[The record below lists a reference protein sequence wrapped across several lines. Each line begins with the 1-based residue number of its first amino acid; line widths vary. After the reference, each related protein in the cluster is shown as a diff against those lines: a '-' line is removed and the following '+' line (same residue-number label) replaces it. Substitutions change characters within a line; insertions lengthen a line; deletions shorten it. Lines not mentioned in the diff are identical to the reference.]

1 MKAQNQAYFNNE
13 KLKFY
18 NSIPDIEKEYNIKIL
33 LAFVRGSYMYGTNTD
48 KSDVDITF
56 IYKQSTNDILK
67 GNYIEQLNIGGND
80 IVGYEIQRYIQLL
93 SQNNP
98 NILESLDI
106 PDDCLIYKDE
116 SMDIFN
122 QRDWVSKLTEKTIL
136 GYANSQIKKATGL
149 NKNMNNPQPVTRK
162 SILEFCYV
170 IFGGSSQPLI
180 RYANDMSI
188 NLDKVGV
195 VKNQNGKGLYAF
207 YTDNKGEYN
216 FRGIIKN
223 DDSTQIR
230 LSAIPLDAAVE
241 IDPIVFYYNQD
252 GFETHIKSHTL
263 YWKWVNE
270 RNEERFNMNQE
281 AGQGVDCYLD
291 SMTEYLTNKGWM
303 KYDDI
308 TDDLLIGSISENREL
323 IFTPILDRYKEKYN
337 GVIYTYEDR
346 YTKFSVTP
354 NHKLWQSKLY
364 RTSNDDS
371 YKEYRSKWE
380 FKTVEEYI
388 NQKGLS
394 NYLSHLNNR
403 KEGIKGIQDE
413 WFFILGAYIGDGYI
427 TMRNNKP
434 HCVHISQNENK
445 HLYDKLRSISNSIT
459 FDKETKLGK
468 NYRFNFSS
476 INLRNWIY
484 NIVGTGSLNKRFPL
498 EYFNKMSDTQFELF
512 FEGLIHSDGT
522 TDKKSGNMV
531 YYSINKN
538 LIDDLQLFFISRGI
552 YCQIYEYPVSKSKFN
567 NSTETYFHL
576 NIPKNNKKEYK
587 QLLKKNFKKYT
598 VDDYISCFTVNN
610 GILLTR
616 NSNKI
621 AIQGNTKNMMH
632 LFRLLEMASKIG
644 KGKGLQVRSHKVEV
658 LMDIRKG
665 KYNYKDLLEQA
676 ETTTNHIKEL
686 FLNVDL
692 IEHPDTEFA
701 KELLLKFRNS

>member
-1 MKAQNQAYFNNE
+1 MKIIKQGEKKVNSIFEKIDEYFEKTPIEEIRRGWEEAGEKTKNIKSPTITEFMEAQNQAYFNNE

-116 SMDIFN
+116 SMNIFD
-122 QRDWVSKLTEKTIL
+122 QKDWVSKLTEKTIL

-180 RYANDMSI
+180 GYANDMSI

-207 YTDNKGEYN
+207 YVDNKGEYN

-281 AGQGVDCYLD
+281 AGQ
-291 SMTEYLTNKGWM
+291 S
-303 KYDDI
+303 I
-308 TDDLLIGSISENREL
+308 DL
-323 IFTPILDRYKEKYN
+323 
-337 GVIYTYEDR
+337 
-346 YTKFSVTP
+346 
-354 NHKLWQSKLY
+354 
-364 RTSNDDS
+364 
-371 YKEYRSKWE
+371 
-380 FKTVEEYI
+380 
-388 NQKGLS
+388 
-394 NYLSHLNNR
+394 
-403 KEGIKGIQDE
+403 
-413 WFFILGAYIGDGYI
+413 
-427 TMRNNKP
+427 
-434 HCVHISQNENK
+434 
-445 HLYDKLRSISNSIT
+445 
-459 FDKETKLGK
+459 
-468 NYRFNFSS
+468 
-476 INLRNWIY
+476 
-484 NIVGTGSLNKRFPL
+484 
-498 EYFNKMSDTQFELF
+498 
-512 FEGLIHSDGT
+512 
-522 TDKKSGNMV
+522 
-531 YYSINKN
+531 
-538 LIDDLQLFFISRGI
+538 
-552 YCQIYEYPVSKSKFN
+552 
-567 NSTETYFHL
+567 
-576 NIPKNNKKEYK
+576 
-587 QLLKKNFKKYT
+587 
-598 VDDYISCFTVNN
+598 
-610 GILLTR
+610 
-616 NSNKI
+616 
-621 AIQGNTKNMMH
+621 KNMMH

-701 KELLLKFRNS
+701 KELLLKFRLL

>member
-1 MKAQNQAYFNNE
+1 MGRSGGKTKNIKSLPITEFMKAQNQAYFNNE

-18 NSIPDIEKEYNIKIL
+18 NSIPDIEKEYNIKVL

-48 KSDVDITF
+48 TSDVDITF

-106 PDDCLIYKDE
+106 PNDCLIYKDK

-122 QRDWVSKLTEKTIL
+122 QKDWISKLTEKTIL

-252 GFETHIKSHTL
+252 GFEVHSKQWNS
-263 YWKWVNE
+263 YWDWEKE
-270 RNEERFNMNQE
+270 RNQERFNMNQE
-281 AGQGVDCYLD
+281 AGQGVDL
-291 SMTEYLTNKGWM
+291 
-303 KYDDI
+303 
-308 TDDLLIGSISENREL
+308 
-323 IFTPILDRYKEKYN
+323 
-337 GVIYTYEDR
+337 
-346 YTKFSVTP
+346 
-354 NHKLWQSKLY
+354 
-364 RTSNDDS
+364 
-371 YKEYRSKWE
+371 
-380 FKTVEEYI
+380 
-388 NQKGLS
+388 
-394 NYLSHLNNR
+394 
-403 KEGIKGIQDE
+403 
-413 WFFILGAYIGDGYI
+413 
-427 TMRNNKP
+427 
-434 HCVHISQNENK
+434 
-445 HLYDKLRSISNSIT
+445 
-459 FDKETKLGK
+459 
-468 NYRFNFSS
+468 
-476 INLRNWIY
+476 
-484 NIVGTGSLNKRFPL
+484 
-498 EYFNKMSDTQFELF
+498 
-512 FEGLIHSDGT
+512 
-522 TDKKSGNMV
+522 
-531 YYSINKN
+531 
-538 LIDDLQLFFISRGI
+538 
-552 YCQIYEYPVSKSKFN
+552 
-567 NSTETYFHL
+567 
-576 NIPKNNKKEYK
+576 
-587 QLLKKNFKKYT
+587 
-598 VDDYISCFTVNN
+598 
-610 GILLTR
+610 
-616 NSNKI
+616 
-621 AIQGNTKNMMH
+621 KNMMH

-644 KGKGLQVRSHKVEV
+644 GGKGLQVRSHKVGV

-686 FLNVDL
+686 FSKVDL
-692 IEHPDTEFA
+692 MEYPDTEFA
-701 KELLLKFRNS
+701 KELLLKFRLL

>member
-1 MKAQNQAYFNNE
+1 MKIIKQEEKKDDSVFEKIKEYFEKTPIEEIRRGWEEAGEKTKNIKSPTITEFMEAQNQAYFNNE

-48 KSDVDITF
+48 TSDVDITF

-122 QRDWVSKLTEKTIL
+122 QRDWISKLTEKTIL

-281 AGQGVDCYLD
+281 AGQGVDL
-291 SMTEYLTNKGWM
+291 
-303 KYDDI
+303 
-308 TDDLLIGSISENREL
+308 
-323 IFTPILDRYKEKYN
+323 
-337 GVIYTYEDR
+337 
-346 YTKFSVTP
+346 
-354 NHKLWQSKLY
+354 
-364 RTSNDDS
+364 
-371 YKEYRSKWE
+371 
-380 FKTVEEYI
+380 
-388 NQKGLS
+388 
-394 NYLSHLNNR
+394 
-403 KEGIKGIQDE
+403 
-413 WFFILGAYIGDGYI
+413 
-427 TMRNNKP
+427 
-434 HCVHISQNENK
+434 
-445 HLYDKLRSISNSIT
+445 
-459 FDKETKLGK
+459 
-468 NYRFNFSS
+468 
-476 INLRNWIY
+476 
-484 NIVGTGSLNKRFPL
+484 
-498 EYFNKMSDTQFELF
+498 
-512 FEGLIHSDGT
+512 
-522 TDKKSGNMV
+522 
-531 YYSINKN
+531 
-538 LIDDLQLFFISRGI
+538 
-552 YCQIYEYPVSKSKFN
+552 
-567 NSTETYFHL
+567 
-576 NIPKNNKKEYK
+576 
-587 QLLKKNFKKYT
+587 
-598 VDDYISCFTVNN
+598 
-610 GILLTR
+610 
-616 NSNKI
+616 
-621 AIQGNTKNMMH
+621 KNMMH

>member
-1 MKAQNQAYFNNE
+1 MKKYEPMKIIKQEEKKDDSVFEKIKEYFEKTPIEEIRRGWEEAGEKTKNIKSPTIIEFMKAQNQAYFNNE

-18 NSIPDIEKEYNIKIL
+18 NSIPDIEKEYNIKVL

-48 KSDVDITF
+48 TSDVDITF

-149 NKNMNNPQPVTRK
+149 NKNMNNPQPVTKK

-281 AGQGVDCYLD
+281 AGQGVD
-291 SMTEYLTNKGWM
+291 
-303 KYDDI
+303 
-308 TDDLLIGSISENREL
+308 
-323 IFTPILDRYKEKYN
+323 F
-337 GVIYTYEDR
+337 
-346 YTKFSVTP
+346 
-354 NHKLWQSKLY
+354 
-364 RTSNDDS
+364 
-371 YKEYRSKWE
+371 
-380 FKTVEEYI
+380 
-388 NQKGLS
+388 
-394 NYLSHLNNR
+394 
-403 KEGIKGIQDE
+403 
-413 WFFILGAYIGDGYI
+413 
-427 TMRNNKP
+427 
-434 HCVHISQNENK
+434 
-445 HLYDKLRSISNSIT
+445 
-459 FDKETKLGK
+459 
-468 NYRFNFSS
+468 
-476 INLRNWIY
+476 
-484 NIVGTGSLNKRFPL
+484 
-498 EYFNKMSDTQFELF
+498 
-512 FEGLIHSDGT
+512 
-522 TDKKSGNMV
+522 
-531 YYSINKN
+531 
-538 LIDDLQLFFISRGI
+538 
-552 YCQIYEYPVSKSKFN
+552 
-567 NSTETYFHL
+567 
-576 NIPKNNKKEYK
+576 
-587 QLLKKNFKKYT
+587 
-598 VDDYISCFTVNN
+598 
-610 GILLTR
+610 
-616 NSNKI
+616 
-621 AIQGNTKNMMH
+621 KNMMH

-644 KGKGLQVRSHKVEV
+644 GGKGLQVRSHKVEV

-692 IEHPDTEFA
+692 IEHPDIEFA

>member
-1 MKAQNQAYFNNE
+1 MKKDDSIFEKIKEYFEKTPIEEIRRGWEEAGEKTKNIKSPTITEFMKAQNQAYFNNE

-18 NSIPDIEKEYNIKIL
+18 NSIPDIEKEYNIKVL

-56 IYKQSTNDILK
+56 IYKQPTNEILK

-116 SMDIFN
+116 SMNIFD
-122 QRDWVSKLTEKTIL
+122 QKDWVSKLTEKTIL

-281 AGQGVDCYLD
+281 AGQ
-291 SMTEYLTNKGWM
+291 S
-303 KYDDI
+303 I
-308 TDDLLIGSISENREL
+308 DL
-323 IFTPILDRYKEKYN
+323 
-337 GVIYTYEDR
+337 
-346 YTKFSVTP
+346 
-354 NHKLWQSKLY
+354 
-364 RTSNDDS
+364 
-371 YKEYRSKWE
+371 
-380 FKTVEEYI
+380 
-388 NQKGLS
+388 
-394 NYLSHLNNR
+394 
-403 KEGIKGIQDE
+403 
-413 WFFILGAYIGDGYI
+413 
-427 TMRNNKP
+427 
-434 HCVHISQNENK
+434 
-445 HLYDKLRSISNSIT
+445 
-459 FDKETKLGK
+459 
-468 NYRFNFSS
+468 
-476 INLRNWIY
+476 
-484 NIVGTGSLNKRFPL
+484 
-498 EYFNKMSDTQFELF
+498 
-512 FEGLIHSDGT
+512 
-522 TDKKSGNMV
+522 
-531 YYSINKN
+531 
-538 LIDDLQLFFISRGI
+538 
-552 YCQIYEYPVSKSKFN
+552 
-567 NSTETYFHL
+567 
-576 NIPKNNKKEYK
+576 
-587 QLLKKNFKKYT
+587 
-598 VDDYISCFTVNN
+598 
-610 GILLTR
+610 
-616 NSNKI
+616 
-621 AIQGNTKNMMH
+621 KNMMH

-701 KELLLKFRNS
+701 KKLLLKFRNS

>member
-1 MKAQNQAYFNNE
+1 MKIIKQEEKKDDSIFEKIKEYFEKTPIEEIRRGWEEAGEKTKNIKSPTITEFMKAQNQTYFNNE

-116 SMDIFN
+116 SMNIFD
-122 QRDWVSKLTEKTIL
+122 QKDWVSKLTEKTIL

-230 LSAIPLDAAVE
+230 LSAIPLDATVE

-281 AGQGVDCYLD
+281 AGQGVD
-291 SMTEYLTNKGWM
+291 
-303 KYDDI
+303 
-308 TDDLLIGSISENREL
+308 
-323 IFTPILDRYKEKYN
+323 F
-337 GVIYTYEDR
+337 
-346 YTKFSVTP
+346 
-354 NHKLWQSKLY
+354 
-364 RTSNDDS
+364 
-371 YKEYRSKWE
+371 
-380 FKTVEEYI
+380 
-388 NQKGLS
+388 
-394 NYLSHLNNR
+394 
-403 KEGIKGIQDE
+403 
-413 WFFILGAYIGDGYI
+413 
-427 TMRNNKP
+427 
-434 HCVHISQNENK
+434 
-445 HLYDKLRSISNSIT
+445 
-459 FDKETKLGK
+459 
-468 NYRFNFSS
+468 
-476 INLRNWIY
+476 
-484 NIVGTGSLNKRFPL
+484 
-498 EYFNKMSDTQFELF
+498 
-512 FEGLIHSDGT
+512 
-522 TDKKSGNMV
+522 
-531 YYSINKN
+531 
-538 LIDDLQLFFISRGI
+538 
-552 YCQIYEYPVSKSKFN
+552 
-567 NSTETYFHL
+567 
-576 NIPKNNKKEYK
+576 
-587 QLLKKNFKKYT
+587 
-598 VDDYISCFTVNN
+598 
-610 GILLTR
+610 
-616 NSNKI
+616 
-621 AIQGNTKNMMH
+621 KNMMH

-701 KELLLKFRNS
+701 KELLLKFRLL

>member
-1 MKAQNQAYFNNE
+1 MKIIKQEEKKDDSVFEKIKEYFEKTPIEEIRRGWEEVGEKTKNIKSPTITEFMKAQNQTYFNNE

-18 NSIPDIEKEYNIKIL
+18 NSIPDIEKKYNIKLL
-33 LAFVRGSYMYGTNTD
+33 LAYVRGSYMYGTNTD

-116 SMDIFN
+116 SMNIFD
-122 QRDWVSKLTEKTIL
+122 QKDWVSKLTEKTIL

-252 GFETHIKSHTL
+252 GFEVHIKSHSS
-263 YWKWVNE
+263 YWKWEKE

-281 AGQGVDCYLD
+281 AGQGVDL
-291 SMTEYLTNKGWM
+291 
-303 KYDDI
+303 
-308 TDDLLIGSISENREL
+308 
-323 IFTPILDRYKEKYN
+323 
-337 GVIYTYEDR
+337 
-346 YTKFSVTP
+346 
-354 NHKLWQSKLY
+354 
-364 RTSNDDS
+364 
-371 YKEYRSKWE
+371 
-380 FKTVEEYI
+380 
-388 NQKGLS
+388 
-394 NYLSHLNNR
+394 
-403 KEGIKGIQDE
+403 
-413 WFFILGAYIGDGYI
+413 
-427 TMRNNKP
+427 
-434 HCVHISQNENK
+434 
-445 HLYDKLRSISNSIT
+445 
-459 FDKETKLGK
+459 
-468 NYRFNFSS
+468 
-476 INLRNWIY
+476 
-484 NIVGTGSLNKRFPL
+484 
-498 EYFNKMSDTQFELF
+498 
-512 FEGLIHSDGT
+512 
-522 TDKKSGNMV
+522 
-531 YYSINKN
+531 
-538 LIDDLQLFFISRGI
+538 
-552 YCQIYEYPVSKSKFN
+552 
-567 NSTETYFHL
+567 
-576 NIPKNNKKEYK
+576 
-587 QLLKKNFKKYT
+587 
-598 VDDYISCFTVNN
+598 
-610 GILLTR
+610 
-616 NSNKI
+616 
-621 AIQGNTKNMMH
+621 KNMMH